1 MAIRLKD
8 LVAGQQRLAQQE
20 EQPIRINREQFARL
34 VDVLSNKA
42 EAKSSVNQVVQPKI
56 FEEFVRQTQRREE
69 LLKDATDD
77 QKVIFDKLTDSI
89 NKLKDANKSDSLA
102 LRRVIDQLTRK
113 LARTADTGARK
124 SMLSALPAPTTRTV
138 TPASRLTSGPYTP
151 FEGSASIGISED
163 TGESPMLSDFFK
175 NLMQG
180 NTGSGGNNFSGW
192 GNNLENMF
200 EDFLKY
206 RFGNKIL
213 DKIPKGGPVVVDGPG
228 RTPKK
233 YTPVPTQPS
242 GPNIK
247 RPPPPRRVRKPPST
261 FQRLLT
267 SVKNSKIKPGGL
279 GLATAGLIGLSEYA
293 ESGDAT
299 RAVTKGV
306 VQGGATAAGA
316 SIGSSLGGFVGM
328 AGGPFAPL
336 TVPLGSLLG
345 GLGGGI
351 LGGVLSEKPAEGIA
365 DFISDPTKAVK
376 DTFNTIKGYLEP
388 MAQESQAK
396 LMQDLTGQ
404 NQDYMTNANVPNI
417 IIPSINQSA
426 PAKQENNF
434 LLPRATARDT
444 LQSTLEKYFNRNFF

>member
-42 EAKSSVNQVVQPKI
+42 EAKGSVNQVVQPKI

-124 SMLSALPAPTTRTV
+124 GMMSALPAPTTRTV

-151 FEGSASIGISED
+151 FEGSAAVGVTED

-213 DKIPKGGPVVVDGPG
+213 DKIPKGGPVVVGGPKQGTVNPQGGKFKQGKTGQWYQEG
-228 RTPKK
+228 RRGAIKK
-233 YTPVPTQPS
+233 PGLAARSVNKIANLP
-242 GPNIK
+242 GMK
-247 RPPPPRRVRKPPST
+247 
-261 FQRLLT
+261 LLG
-267 SVKNSKIKPGGL
+267 KIKPGPMALVSG
-279 GLATAGLIGLSEYA
+279 ALIGLNEY
-293 ESGDAT
+293 EQSGDVT
-299 RAVTKGV
+299 RAVTKGGV
-306 VQGGATAAGA
+306 NTLGTLGGAAAGA
-316 SIGSSLGGFVGM
+316 ALGTMVLPGIGTAIGGV
-328 AGGPFAPL
+328 
-336 TVPLGSLLG
+336 LG
-345 GLGGGI
+345 GLAGSYGI
-351 LGGVLSEKPAEGIA
+351 EKTGAGDFAA
-365 DFISDPTKAVK
+365 DLVSDPTKAVK

-388 MAQESQAK
+388 QAQESQAK

>member
-8 LVAGQQRLAQQE
+8 LVAGQTRLAQQE
-20 EQPIRINREQFARL
+20 EQPIRINREQFSRL

-42 EAKSSVNQVVQPKI
+42 QAKDSVNQVVQPKI

-77 QKVIFDKLTDSI
+77 QKVIFDKLSDSI

-113 LARTADTGARK
+113 LGRTADTGARK
-124 SMLSALPAPTTRTV
+124 TMMAALPAPTTRTV

-151 FEGSASIGISED
+151 FEGSAGVGVSED

-180 NTGSGGNNFSGW
+180 NTGGSGIDLSGF
-192 GNNLENMF
+192 GNNLEGAF
-200 EDFLKY
+200 EDFLQYK
-206 RFGNKIL
+206 FGKKVL
-213 DKIPKGGPVVVDGPG
+213 DKIGGPVVVDGPG
-228 RTPKK
+228 KTPKK

-242 GPNIK
+242 GPQIK
-247 RPPPPRRVRKPPST
+247 RPQNRKIKPPST
-261 FQRLLT
+261 LKRLLT
-267 SVKNSKIKPGGL
+267 SVKNSKIAPGKI

-306 VQGGATAAGA
+306 VQGGSIAAGTA
-316 SIGSSLGGFVGM
+316 IGSSIGGFLGM
-328 AGGPFAPL
+328 AGGPAAPL

-351 LGGVLSEKPAEGIA
+351 LGGVLSEKPAGFAA
-365 DFISDPTKAVK
+365 DLVSDPIK
-376 DTFNTIKGYLEP
+376 TIKSAYTKFIEP
-388 MAQESQAK
+388 MIQENQAK
-396 LMQDLTGQ
+396 VIQDLTGQ

-417 IIPSINQSA
+417 VIPSINQSTA
-426 PAKQENNF
+426 GKQENNF
-434 LLPRATARDT
+434 LLPRATARNNE
-444 LQSTLEKYFNRNFF
+444 STLEKFLNRNYF